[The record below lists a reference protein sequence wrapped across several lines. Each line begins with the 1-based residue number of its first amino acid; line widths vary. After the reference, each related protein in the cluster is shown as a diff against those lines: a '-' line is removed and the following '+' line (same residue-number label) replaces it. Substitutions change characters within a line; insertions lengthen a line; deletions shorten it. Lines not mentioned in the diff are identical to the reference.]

1 MPRVLVAG
9 AGPSGATAALMLARQ
24 GIPVT
29 LIERHERPFEDP
41 RAATI
46 HPPTLELYAESGVT
60 EALLARG
67 IVAPI
72 WHFRGRAEGV
82 VAAFDLGVLADETPY
97 PYRLQCEQHKLVA
110 ILLEK
115 LAAFAHAE
123 VRWGETIEQVTQDAE
138 GVTARLAS
146 GEELRGAWIVGADG
160 GRSVVR
166 KSQAIGFEGFTYP
179 ERFLVVTTTHDFARD
194 GYAVTNY
201 VSDPDAWCAL
211 FNVPGEGPPGR
222 WRVTSAGDPEASEA
236 ELLDHAAAQ
245 RRLERFFPGLGP
257 FEVIHTNL
265 YVVHQRVASVFRHG
279 RVLLAGDAAHVNN
292 PLGGMGMNFGVHD
305 AANLAEKLGRVW
317 RGEADENVL
326 DRFDRQRRHVAQAF
340 LQAMTIANKQNL
352 EERDAGKRAERLA
365 LMRETGRDRDKM
377 RAYLMK
383 TSMIEGFR
391 AAAAIT

>member
-9 AGPSGATAALMLARQ
+9 GGPSGATAALMLARQ

-29 LIERHERPFEDP
+29 LIERHDQPFEDP

-97 PYRLQCEQHKLVA
+97 PFRLQCEQHKLVA

-115 LAAFAHAE
+115 LAAFPHAE
-123 VRWGETIEQVTQDAE
+123 IRWGETIEDVVQDAD

-166 KSQAIGFEGFTYP
+166 KSQGIGFEGFTYP
-179 ERFLVVTTTHDFARD
+179 ERFLVVTTTHDFGRD

-201 VSDPDAWCAL
+201 VSDPEAWCAL
-211 FNVPGEGPPGR
+211 FNVPGDGPPGR
-222 WRVTSAGDPEASEA
+222 WRVTSAADPEASEA
-236 ELLDHAAAQ
+236 ELLDHEAAQ
-245 RRLERFFPGLGP
+245 RRLERFFPGKGP

-265 YVVHQRVASVFRHG
+265 YVVHQRVAGVFRKG

-305 AANLAEKLGRVW
+305 AMNLAEKLGRVW
-317 RGEADENVL
+317 RGEAEADLL

-340 LQAMTIANKQNL
+340 LQAMTIANKQTL
-352 EERDAGKRAERLA
+352 EESDPGKRAERLA

-391 AAAAIT
+391 AAAAIS